1 MPDRAR
7 LLVIEGV
14 PGLGK
19 STILDR
25 LFRRRVAESDDRRL
39 RTLVHLTQAHTYG
52 PLALGE
58 DAGTLTSS
66 DNIEHLERIVGGLEW
81 LARAVAAEER
91 TKCFV
96 LVDCLHLTHCL
107 RPGVVTW
114 TDVAAFDRRLA
125 AIGCKLLLLD
135 ADAPAIRART
145 IESRAETQFIRDY
158 ALRCLV
164 SHESELEA
172 YFLRERDEFRK
183 LFVRSSMPKTRVA
196 AETSLDELAASAYA
210 FWTSGE

>member
-1 MPDRAR
+1 MSTRAR
-7 LLVIEGV
+7 LLLIEGV

-19 STILDR
+19 STLLDR
-25 LFRRRVAESDDRRL
+25 LFRRCVAESEDRRL

-52 PLALGE
+52 PLAPGE
-58 DAGTLTSS
+58 DAGTLTVRE
-66 DNIEHLERIVGGLEW
+66 NIEHLERIVGGLEW
-81 LARAVAAEER
+81 LARTVAAEER

-107 RPGVVTW
+107 RPGVVAW
-114 TDVAAFDRRLA
+114 TDVEPFDRRLA

-135 ADAPAIRART
+135 GDAPVIRART
-145 IESRAETQFIRDY
+145 IETRAETQFIRDY

-164 SHESELEA
+164 SHELELEA
-172 YFLRERDEFRK
+172 YFLRERDEFRR
-183 LFVRSSMPKTRVA
+183 LFARSSMPKSLVA

-210 FWTSGE
+210 FWVAGQ